1 MTVVLAG
8 SILFVEESC
17 RLSSSLGNHKLGQ
30 WKRKV
35 NELPLMYHVNKLL
48 ACYQRTIRGVKIILY
63 CSDEGSVIC
72 SQPMGITET

>member
-1 MTVVLAG
+1 MLSCLRLQTLETRESKQLQNTDAVVKCVTVVLAG

-48 ACYQRTIRGVKIILY
+48 AC
-63 CSDEGSVIC
+63 
-72 SQPMGITET
+72 